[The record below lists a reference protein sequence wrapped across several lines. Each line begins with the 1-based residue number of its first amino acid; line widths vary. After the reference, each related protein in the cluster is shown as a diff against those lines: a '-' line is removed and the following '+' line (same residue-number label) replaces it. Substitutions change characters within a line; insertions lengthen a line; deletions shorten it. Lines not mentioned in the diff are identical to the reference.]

1 MSSLKY
7 KIVAD
12 SSIDIKDMAGIDF
25 SVAPLKIITAE
36 KEFVDNDTLDIEGMT
51 DYLLSYNGK
60 SQTSCP
66 NTMDW
71 INAFGDAERVFCI
84 TITATLSGSYNA
96 AMIAK
101 RQYEEEHP
109 DRRVFV
115 INSLST
121 GPEMALIAE
130 KLYELI
136 SEGKEFDAICDEITE
151 YMKSTG
157 LLFMLE
163 SMKNL
168 VNNGRVNPIVAKI
181 AGFLGFRVVGK
192 ASDKGDLE
200 QLDKCRGEVRAIAS
214 IFENMKKLGYKGGKV
229 NIAHCLN
236 VSAAEKLLQLIKTEF
251 ADADIKVYA
260 LGGLCS
266 FYAEKHGMIIGFEKT
281 N

>member
-7 KIVAD
+7 KVVAD
-12 SSIDIKDMAGIDF
+12 SSIDVKEVEGIDF
-25 SVAPLKIITAE
+25 SVAPLKIITSE
-36 KEFVDNDTLDIEGMT
+36 REFVDNEILDTEGMT
-51 DYLLSYNGK
+51 DYLLTYNGK

-66 NTMDW
+66 NTVDW

-101 RQYEEEHP
+101 RQYEQEHP

-130 KLYELI
+130 KISELV
-136 SEGKEFDAICDEITE
+136 SEGKEFDIICDEITE

-168 VNNGRVNPIVAKI
+168 VNNGRVNPIIAKI
-181 AGFLGFRVVGK
+181 AGFLGVRVVGK

-200 QLDKCRGEVRAIAS
+200 QLDKCRGEPRALAS
-214 IFENMKKLGYKGGKV
+214 VFENMKKLGYKGGKV
-229 NIAHCLN
+229 NIAHSFNLA
-236 VSAAEKLLQLIKTEF
+236 AAEKLLALIKAEF
-251 ADADIKVYA
+251 AEVKAKIYE

-266 FYAEKHGMIIGFEKT
+266 FYAEKRGMIIGFEK
-281 N
+281 

>member
-1 MSSLKY
+1 MPNKY

-12 SSIDIKDMAGIDF
+12 SSIDISELEGI
-25 SVAPLKIITAE
+25 SLAVAPLKIITAQRE
-36 KEFVDNDTLDIEGMT
+36 YVDDPSLDVEAMV
-51 DYLLSYNGK
+51 DELLEYKGK
-60 SQTSCP
+60 SKTSCP
-66 NTMDW
+66 NVADW
-71 INAFGDAERVFCI
+71 LAAFGDAEQVFCI

-96 AMIAK
+96 AMLAK
-101 RQYEEEHP
+101 RQYEQEHQG
-109 DRRVFV
+109 RRVFV

-130 KLYELI
+130 KLCELI
-136 SEGKEFDAICDEITE
+136 SEGREYDEICDGITE

-168 VNNGRVNPIVAKI
+168 VNNGRVSPIIAKL
-181 AGFLGFRVVGK
+181 AGLFGFRVVGK

-214 IFENMKKLGYKGGKV
+214 IFENMKKLGYKGGRV
-229 NIAHCLN
+229 NIAHCFN
-236 VSAAEKLLQLIKTEF
+236 PSAAEKLLNIIKTEF
-251 ADADIKVYA
+251 AQVRAKIYA

-266 FYAEKHGMIIGFEKT
+266 FYAEKHGMIIGFEK
-281 N
+281 

>member
-12 SSIDIKDMAGIDF
+12 SSIDVKAVSGVDF
-25 SVAPLKIITAE
+25 AVAPLKIITAE
-36 KEFVDNDTLDIEGMT
+36 REFVDDDSLDIEAMA
-51 DYLLSYNGK
+51 DYLLTYSGK

-66 NTMDW
+66 NPADW
-71 INAFGDAERVFCI
+71 ISAFADADRVFCI

-101 RQYEEEHP
+101 RRYEEEHP

-121 GPEMALIAE
+121 GPEMALIAD
-130 KLYELI
+130 KLSALI
-136 SEGKEFDAICDEITE
+136 SEGMEFDAICEAITE
-151 YMKSTG
+151 YTKTTG

-163 SMKNL
+163 SMRNL
-168 VNNGRVNPIVAKI
+168 VNNGRVSPIVAKI

-200 QLDKCRGEVRAIAS
+200 QLDKCRGEPRALAS
-214 IFENMKKLGYKGGKV
+214 MLENMKKLGYSGKRV

-236 VSAAEKLLQLIKTEF
+236 ESAAQKLKALIVAEF
-251 ADADIKVYA
+251 ADADVKIYS

-266 FYAEKHGMIIGFEKT
+266 FYAEKHGIIVGFEK
-281 N
+281 

>member
-1 MSSLKY
+1 MSNFKY

-12 SSIDIKDMAGIDF
+12 SSIDVKAVSGIDF
-25 SVAPLKIITAE
+25 AVAPLKIITSE
-36 KEFVDNDTLDIEGMT
+36 KEFVDDEALNIEQMA
-51 DYLLSYNGK
+51 DYLLTYNGK
-60 SQTSCP
+60 SKTSCP
-66 NTMDW
+66 NPSDW
-71 INAFGDAERVFCI
+71 ISAFGDADRVFCI

-121 GPEMALIAE
+121 GPEMALIAD
-130 KLYELI
+130 KLVELVDEGIAYE
-136 SEGKEFDAICDEITE
+136 EICYRITE
-151 YMKSTG
+151 YAKTTG
-157 LLFMLE
+157 LIFMLE

-168 VNNGRVNPIVAKI
+168 VNNGRVSPIVAKI

-200 QLDKCRGEVRAIAS
+200 QLDKCRGEQRALAS
-214 IFENMKKLGYKGGKV
+214 IFENMKKLGYSGKRV
-229 NIAHCLN
+229 NIAHCFN
-236 VSAAEKLLQLIKTEF
+236 ASAAEKLEALIKAEF
-251 ADADIKVYA
+251 KDAETKIYA

-266 FYAEKHGMIIGFEKT
+266 FYAEKHGMIIGFEK
-281 N
+281 